1 MICNNGNEILFFFSI
16 LSYNESNKER
26 NFNMK
31 LQRLLS
37 LTRQA
42 VDAYALIQDK
52 DRIVI
57 GISGGKD
64 SLTLLYALHGL
75 KRFYPKHFELCAIT
89 VDLGLKKVDW
99 SPVKALCEQFSVPY
113 TVIPTD
119 IGTILFQIRQESTP
133 CALCAKM
140 RKGALNQAALELGC
154 NKIAYAHHKDDVI
167 ETMMLSLLYEG
178 RFYSFSPK
186 TYWDKTGLTLIR
198 PMFYVRE
205 ADVIGFQNKYQL
217 PVCKNLCPIDGH
229 TKREYAKTLL
239 RQLERENPGSRDRM
253 FHAILNGNLPG
264 WPNSERKEDTI
275 YEPDSIL

>member
-1 MICNNGNEILFFFSI
+1 
-16 LSYNESNKER
+16 
-26 NFNMK
+26 MK
-31 LQRLLS
+31 LQQLLS
-37 LTRQA
+37 YTRRA
-42 VDAYALIQDK
+42 VDDYHMIQEGDK
-52 DRIVI
+52 IAV

-64 SLTLLYALHGL
+64 SLAMLYALHGL
-75 KRFYPKHFELCAIT
+75 KRFYPAAFRLEAIT
-89 VDLGLKKVDW
+89 VDLGFPDFDL
-99 SPVKALCEQFSVPY
+99 SGIQALCKELEVPY
-113 TVIPTD
+113 TVVTTD
-119 IGTILFQIRQESTP
+119 IYDIIFRVRKESNP

-198 PMFYVRE
+198 PMIYVRE

>member
-1 MICNNGNEILFFFSI
+1 MTLQRV
-16 LSYNESNKER
+16 LSYVR
-26 NFNMK
+26 
-31 LQRLLS
+31 R
-37 LTRQA
+37 A
-42 VDAYALIQDK
+42 VDDYHMIEDGDHIA
-52 DRIVI
+52 V

-64 SLTLLYALHGL
+64 SLTLLYGL
-75 KRFYPKHFELCAIT
+75 NGLMRFYPERFTIHAVT
-89 VDLGLKKVDW
+89 VDLGFQNLNLEKIQSLCQELNIDYTI
-99 SPVKALCEQFSVPY
+99 VK
-113 TVIPTD
+113 TD
-119 IGTILFQIRQESTP
+119 IADIIFNQRKETNP
-133 CALCAKM
+133 CSLCAKM

-198 PMFYVRE
+198 PMIYVRE